1 MSGEELIE
9 LYVQLFGEEPMQLT
23 TVSIDNPLYKEMIG
37 YCNIMGTPLTDEI
50 IHKYFDNQYDIVDNK
65 KSNFS
70 QFKKPN

>member
-9 LYVQLFGEEPMQLT
+9 LYMQLFGEEPMKLT
-23 TVSIDNPLYKEMIG
+23 TVDINDPIYKEMIG
-37 YCNIMGTPLTDEI
+37 YCNVMGTPLTDEI
-50 IHKYFDNQYDIVDNK
+50 ITKFFNDRYDVVYGK

>member
-37 YCNIMGTPLTDEI
+37 YCNIMGTPLTEEI
-50 IHKYFDNQYDIVDNK
+50 IQKYFDNQYDIVNNK